1 MATLKDLR
9 TRIDTVKST
18 QKITSAMKMVAAA
31 KFRRA
36 QEHAEAA
43 RPYTEK
49 MGKMINALASRVK
62 DPSQAPLLLAGTGN
76 KERQLVV
83 VATSDRGL
91 CGGFNATIVRD
102 ARRLIQQFLAEGNEV
117 GIVTIGRKA
126 KDMLRREYS
135 SRFVASFEDIAK
147 PRVNFATADEI
158 MNKVLN
164 LYTSEN
170 YDEVTLIYNK
180 FKSALT
186 QIVTRQKLIPFT
198 ADANE
203 EADESEALYI
213 YEPSEETLLEELL
226 PKNLTVQLY
235 GALLENAASEQGAR
249 MTAMD
254 NATRNAGDMIKSL
267 RITYNRT
274 RQAVITKELIE
285 VISGAE
291 AV

>member
-1 MATLKDLR
+1 MATLQDLKM
-9 TRIDTVKST
+9 RIDSVKST

-36 QEHAEAA
+36 QEHAEAS
-43 RPYTEK
+43 RPFTEK
-49 MGKMINALASRVK
+49 MGKMINSLASRVK
-62 DPSQAPLLLAGTGN
+62 DPSQAPLLLSGTG
-76 KERQLVV
+76 KTERQLIVI
-83 VATSDRGL
+83 ATSDRGL
-91 CGGFNATIVRD
+91 CGGFNATIIRD
-102 ARRLIQQFLAEGNEV
+102 AKKLIQRFNAEGKEI
-117 GIVTIGRKA
+117 GIITIGRKA
-126 KDMLRREYS
+126 RDMLRREYS
-135 SRFVASFEDIAK
+135 SLFVASFDDIAK
-147 PRVNFATADEI
+147 PRVTFTKADEI
-158 MNKVLN
+158 VTKILD

-198 ADANE
+198 ADVSE
-203 EADESEALYI
+203 EEEQSEALYI
-213 YEPSEETLLEELL
+213 YEPSEEELLEELL
-226 PKNLTVQLY
+226 PKNLGIQLF
-235 GALLENAASEQGAR
+235 GALLENSASEQGAR

-254 NATRNAGDMIKSL
+254 NATRNAGEMINDL